1 MEYIDLTKRQAAL
14 LDFIKQ
20 EITTKG
26 YPPTVREI
34 AEAIGLQSPS
44 TVHSHMVVL
53 EEKGYIRRDPS
64 KPRAIE
70 VISDA
75 SANHLNK
82 EMAPIPIVGTITA
95 GLPIL
100 AQENIEDYFP
110 VPMDFLHTN
119 KEVFMLTVSGES
131 MIEAGIL
138 DGDYIIVEKTS
149 TVRNGEIAV
158 ILIEDTATVKYFFKE
173 AGHYRLEPA
182 NSTMQ
187 PIIVQQAEILGK
199 VIGLF
204 RRF

>member
-1 MEYIDLTKRQAAL
+1 MDYLDLTKRQTAL
-14 LDFIKQ
+14 LDFIKE
-20 EITTKG
+20 EINAKG

-34 AEAIGLQSPS
+34 GEAIGLQSPS
-44 TVHSHMVVL
+44 TVHSHLVVL
-53 EEKGYIRRDPS
+53 EEKGYIRRDPA

-70 VISDA
+70 VINGNSF
-75 SANHLNK
+75 NNMNK

-95 GLPIL
+95 GMPIL

-119 KEVFMLTVSGES
+119 KEVFMLKVSGES

-138 DGDYIIVEKTS
+138 DGDYIIVEKTP

-158 ILIEDTATVKYFFKE
+158 ILIGDEATVKYFFKE
-173 AGHYRLEPA
+173 ADHYRLQPA
-182 NSTMQ
+182 NSAMK
-187 PIIVQQAEILGK
+187 PIIVQKAKILGK

>member
-1 MEYIDLTKRQAAL
+1 MEYVDLTKRQAAL

-20 EITTKG
+20 ELSTKG

-34 AEAIGLQSPS
+34 GEAIGLQSPS
-44 TVHSHMVVL
+44 TVHSHLVVL
-53 EEKGYIRRDPS
+53 EEKGYIRRDPT

-70 VISDA
+70 VISD
-75 SANHLNK
+75 SNMNLNK

-100 AQENIEDYFP
+100 AQENIDDYFP
-110 VPMDFLHTN
+110 VPLDFLHTN

-138 DGDYIIVEKTS
+138 DGDYIIAEKTP

-158 ILIEDTATVKYFFKE
+158 ILIDDEATVKYFFKE
-173 AGHYRLEPA
+173 ADHYRLQPA
-182 NSTMQ
+182 NSAME
-187 PIIVQQAEILGK
+187 PIIVQQAEILGR